1 MLETLSLRLRV
12 FLFFAFV
19 AGGAVL
25 AVVGALFLGYR
36 QLGNADALS
45 AFITSGAVAGFV
57 ILSLVTWVWLLFDE
71 NVAKA
76 LENLATD
83 MRARAHA
90 DVERDLD
97 HVAVG
102 AGLRHLDPVADVDH
116 VVARDLDARHQR
128 QDRVAEDEQ

>member
-45 AFITSGAVAGFV
+45 AFITSGAQAMTSARTGQ
-57 ILSLVTWVWLLFDE
+57 
-71 NVAKA
+71 NA
-76 LENLATD
+76 LRVFEA
-83 MRARAHA
+83 
-90 DVERDLD
+90 E
-97 HVAVG
+97 
-102 AGLRHLDPVADVDH
+102 HLMPC
-116 VVARDLDARHQR
+116 
-128 QDRVAEDEQ
+128 